1 MRNADLDMNN
11 VAPMTATPDHCRTLD
26 PGDIHQEQLSSLGL
40 LAAGILHEITNPLSW
55 VDSNLSMA
63 DLYLDRLADAPL
75 TSAQQDTAAELKQ
88 LVAECFE
95 GLERIQE
102 IVHDMRTSTRPEDDA
117 RSQVD
122 VSELIRQTLRMLG
135 TRTLGGRRVALQL
148 CEGSVIYCQ
157 RGKIQQVLTNLI
169 VNAVHA
175 TDDDGLITIAAT
187 IEDGTMRVTVADDG
201 TGIPDD
207 VLPHLFTPMFTTK
220 PVGKGTGLGLAIC
233 RTIIEQHQGSIGAVN
248 SSDGGARFEFVLPVS
263 LRREARD

>member
-1 MRNADLDMNN
+1 MQENK
-11 VAPMTATPDHCRTLD
+11 VALMTATPDHCRTLD

-63 DLYLDRLADAPL
+63 DLYLDRLAEAPL
-75 TSAQQDTAAELKQ
+75 TSEQQDTAAELKQ

-102 IVHDMRTSTRPEDDA
+102 IVHDMRTSTRAEDDA
-117 RSQVD
+117 RSRVEI
-122 VSELIRQTLRMLG
+122 SELIRQTLRMLG
-135 TRTLGGRRVALQL
+135 TRTLGGRRVALHL
-148 CEGSVIYCQ
+148 CEASEIYCQ

-175 TDDDGLITIAAT
+175 TDDDGVITIAAKAH
-187 IEDGTMRVTVADDG
+187 DGMMRVSVADNG
-201 TGIPDD
+201 TGIPDA
-207 VLPHLFTPMFTTK
+207 VLPHLFTSMFTTK

-233 RTIIEQHQGSIGAVN
+233 RTIIEQHQGAIRAVN
-248 SSDGGARFEFVLPVS
+248 VNDGGARFEFELPVS
-263 LRREARD
+263 LRREALD